1 MRVEPA
7 PGQNIQTA
15 QQFNFTR
22 GLMDSVFEQA
32 VIPTT
37 PNSHPLSSF
46 LVLEQAEAQGVS
58 LALLTSSNASDLDTL
73 NLPAD
78 AKARIS
84 SAIEQG
90 MAVLT
95 PIRAVDIGG
104 SQGVGWYE
112 FNPTTGEMT
121 GVLDNGGHLF
131 ADYFSFNQ
139 QEAETE
145 SAEVS
150 EISKDIFGGPIKQFN
165 PDEAIQQATA
175 AGKKFTH
182 RRRTLWL
189 HWRRSANL
197 TYYQVY

>member
-1 MRVEPA
+1 
-7 PGQNIQTA
+7 
-15 QQFNFTR
+15 
-22 GLMDSVFEQA
+22 
-32 VIPTT
+32 
-37 PNSHPLSSF
+37 
-46 LVLEQAEAQGVS
+46 
-58 LALLTSSNASDLDTL
+58 
-73 NLPAD
+73 
-78 AKARIS
+78 
-84 SAIEQG
+84 

-175 AGKKFTH
+175 AGQKVYSQTKDAMAA
-182 RRRTLWL
+182 LEG
-189 HWRRSANL
+189 SANL